1 MKYFLPDWDDRV
13 DPNYDFISD
22 THSSAHRSDPMKN
35 DSYIWDIFGLSK
47 VPIDG
52 VLISR
57 IVIMQNKK
65 KYEWAL
71 REGIHKVLHLPE
83 SFEIMGDC
91 GAFGYIEQKVP
102 PYDPIETLEYYRALG
117 FNYGVTVDHLVV
129 PQFEK
134 DKELRMK
141 ITFENGIKSYEKWLK
156 DFKNDF
162 QLIVAVQ
169 GWDIQDY
176 IKMYAAYL
184 KRGIR
189 HFGFGGLARSPTDFI
204 LRLLDKLIDKI
215 RETRIVP
222 DYIHFFGLARFALF
236 PKFKELEELGVKV
249 GFDSASYLRKAW
261 LSSPTTQMNY
271 LSLNGTGYT
280 AIRIPFIKR
289 LVKKKKVT
297 LEGIQN
303 YESLKNLEQECLRKL
318 RMYDK
323 GEINL
328 ETVLETLSK
337 FNKAIGGRPE
347 LITYY
352 RRTLE
357 DRPWQHCNCPIC
369 KSLGIEVVIFR
380 GNNRNR
386 RRGFHNT
393 YVFYNVLKNPKH
405 WSKFL
410 EKNIN
415 KEENVLASLK
425 KGQKVLIIT
434 ECTKEKLGY
443 DSSVKAPAK
452 QMYQGRLFKAVRKY
466 CETKGFDYVII
477 SAKYGLLYPDEII
490 EGYEMMLKT
499 KEDIERIRPQ
509 VEAKLR
515 PILDNYDK
523 IIVIAGNQYRQV
535 LTNLWNERFI
545 TIKSRGYADLCKIIR
560 KATVHEK
567 SLFDFL

>member
-261 LSSPTTQMNY
+261 LS
-271 LSLNGTGYT
+271 
-280 AIRIPFIKR
+280 
-289 LVKKKKVT
+289 
-297 LEGIQN
+297 
-303 YESLKNLEQECLRKL
+303 
-318 RMYDK
+318 
-323 GEINL
+323 
-328 ETVLETLSK
+328 
-337 FNKAIGGRPE
+337 
-347 LITYY
+347 
-352 RRTLE
+352 
-357 DRPWQHCNCPIC
+357 
-369 KSLGIEVVIFR
+369 
-380 GNNRNR
+380 
-386 RRGFHNT
+386 
-393 YVFYNVLKNPKH
+393 
-405 WSKFL
+405 
-410 EKNIN
+410 
-415 KEENVLASLK
+415 
-425 KGQKVLIIT
+425 
-434 ECTKEKLGY
+434 
-443 DSSVKAPAK
+443 
-452 QMYQGRLFKAVRKY
+452 
-466 CETKGFDYVII
+466 
-477 SAKYGLLYPDEII
+477 
-490 EGYEMMLKT
+490 
-499 KEDIERIRPQ
+499 
-509 VEAKLR
+509 
-515 PILDNYDK
+515 
-523 IIVIAGNQYRQV
+523 
-535 LTNLWNERFI
+535 
-545 TIKSRGYADLCKIIR
+545 
-560 KATVHEK
+560 
-567 SLFDFL
+567 